1 MLFRI
6 DTSSGFN
13 NHNRQYSFFDSV
25 PVILKGGEIEG
36 FIAGE
41 IAKEINGTNDRR
53 LISYSKSL
61 GVCLLKYNNYL
72 DNGLHFAELSSNT
85 HAGYTELCCRIGDE
99 ISCVP
104 YYLQCGL
111 DFPFEEAEL
120 LNFIADVS
128 DNRIVQ
134 NYFQKHLGRGKNPF
148 ASPEKDQEVVMM
160 RPLNERVISADN
172 LEFAYVLYGLSM
184 RYDFLTDE
192 DILAGLICDVRN
204 AFNEG
209 RYNYEDTEAIISLIR
224 YMACY
229 GDYERRLSGAVRERN
244 SIGDR
249 IPLCYD
255 LICEYDT
262 IMNSLFSEA
271 YDLTYTSNVITSAI
285 WKWCGIF
292 LGIT

>member
-13 NHNRQYSFFDSV
+13 NHNRQYSFSDSE

-41 IAKEINGTNDRR
+41 IAKEINGSNDRR

-72 DNGLHFAELSSNT
+72 DNGLHFAEVSSNT

-99 ISCVP
+99 ISCVS
-104 YYLQCGL
+104 YYLQYGL
-111 DFPFEEAEL
+111 NFPFEEAEL

-134 NYFQKHLGRGKNPF
+134 NYFQKHLGKGKNPF
-148 ASPEKDQEVVMM
+148 ASPEKDREVVMM
-160 RPLNERVISADN
+160 RPLNEKVITADN
-172 LEFAYVLYGLSM
+172 LESVYILYGLSM
-184 RYDFLTDE
+184 RYDFLSDE
-192 DILAGLICDVRN
+192 DIPAGLIRDVIH

-209 RYNYEDTEAIISLIR
+209 RFNNEETEAIISLIN

-229 GDYERRLSGAVRERN
+229 RNYERSLSRAVRERN

-249 IPLCYD
+249 IPFCYD

-262 IMNSLFSEA
+262 IMNSSFSEA
-271 YDLTYTSNVITSAI
+271 YDLTYTSNIITSAI